1 MYIKQIII
9 QGFKSYKEQTV
20 IEPFSPKTNVIVG
33 RNGSGKSNFF
43 AAMRFV
49 LSDAYTQMSRE
60 ERQGLLHEG
69 SGSAVMSAYVEI
81 IFDNSD
87 DRFPTGNK
95 EVVLRRTIGLKK
107 DEYSV
112 DRKVV
117 TKTDVMNLLEAAGF
131 SRSNPYYIV
140 PQGRVTALTNMKE
153 SDRLNLLKEVAGTHV
168 YEARRAESLK
178 IMNETN
184 NKREKIDELLEYI
197 KERLS
202 ELEEEKEELR
212 GFQDKDRERRCLEY
226 AYHHREQV
234 TIQSALEDIDN
245 ARQDGL
251 DTSDSSRSEFLKG
264 EKAIAKLD
272 AEIHNLQRELELLQ
286 IDRRQHEE
294 DRRDGAKA
302 LAKVELKVKDLKDGQ
317 SALEQARSQHEA
329 ELQSVQ
335 AEMSEK
341 ESQLAKILPDYNKK
355 KQQESD
361 VRRQLDTAE
370 ASRARLF
377 SKQTRGSRFK
387 NKSERDA
394 WLKSEIEEL
403 DMTMSTQKAN
413 KLEAEEEVA
422 RVRKSIDQTEK
433 EVADLRSRLANWSG
447 DRVRLAEEATQAR
460 AHLDKLNDERK
471 LIRREEDKL
480 NSVIANARQ
489 EKDQA
494 EREMSHT
501 IDGATARGLAT
512 IRRLKAEQDIPGAYG
527 TLADLLE
534 VNEAYRLPVEQ
545 TAGASLFHYVVDNA
559 DTATYLADI
568 LFKQR
573 GGRVTFMP
581 LAQLRPRQI
590 TFPRSNDAVPLI
602 SKIQYDHKFEK
613 AFQQVFGKT
622 VVCINLAVAS
632 QYARSHGVDG
642 ITAEGDTTNK
652 RGAMTGGYIDPRKSR
667 LEAVHSANKWR
678 QEYES
683 LIAQSRD
690 LRRQIELKDQEI
702 TGAMSELQ
710 KLEQRLRQA
719 DDGFEPLKHELRNK
733 SAHVENERSRLDAAL
748 VRRDLV
754 DKNLNGFLEEIAA
767 HEAEIG
773 TDFKKNITPA
783 EEQELE
789 QLSTLSQQ
797 LQKQWNDL
805 SNQRRKLERTKQF
818 LEVDLRQNLQLKL
831 DQLSSQAF
839 ENSTSGGSSGGMK
852 EAQRELKKAQKSLHA
867 VEANLQET
875 EGKMEQLVGR
885 IDELSGEKSQRE
897 QRQNELSTRIEKQQ
911 KRMEKTMQR
920 KALLTT
926 QAAEC
931 AKNIR
936 ELGVLPE
943 EAFDKYENM
952 EANTITNKLK
962 RVNEA
967 LKKYKHVNKK
977 AFEQYNNFTTQ
988 QDQLMKRRK
997 ELDASQDSIEEL
1009 VEHLD
1014 RRKDEAIERT
1024 FKQVSKE
1031 FATIFGKLVPAGHGR
1046 LVIQRRADR
1055 RQEPE
1060 ESEEEARGSV
1070 ENYTGV
1076 GISVS
1081 FNSKHLDEQQRIQQL
1096 SGGQKSLCALCLIF
1110 ALQQT
1115 ESSPMVI
1122 FDEVD
1127 ANLDAQYRTAVAA
1140 LLESISNEAGTQFI
1154 CTTFRPEIV
1163 HVADKCYGVTFHNKT
1178 SSINCYSEEDAL
1190 NFVEG
1195 QAKPTGT
1202 L

>member
-43 AAMRFV
+43 AAIRFV

-87 DRFPTGNK
+87 DRFLTGNK
-95 EVVLRRTIGLKK
+95 ELVLRRTIGLKK

-153 SDRLNLLKEVAGTHV
+153 SERLNLLKEVAGTQV
-168 YEARRAESLK
+168 YEQRRAESLK

-234 TIQSALEDIDN
+234 TVQSALEDLDN

-251 DTSDSSRSEFLKG
+251 DSSDTNRQEFLDG
-264 EKAIAKLD
+264 EKAISRLD
-272 AEIHNLQRELELLQ
+272 AQIHKLQREMELLQ
-286 IDRRQHEE
+286 IDRRQLEE
-294 DRRDGAKA
+294 DRRDGAKS
-302 LAKVELKVKDLKDGQ
+302 LAKIEMKAKSLKEGQ
-317 SALEQARSQHEA
+317 SAQEQARTRHTA
-329 ELQSVQ
+329 ELESVK
-335 AEMSEK
+335 AEIDTKEK
-341 ESQLAKILPDYNKK
+341 ELSAILPEYNQRKTTEEEIK
-355 KQQESD
+355 
-361 VRRQLDTAE
+361 RQLDTVE
-370 ASRARLF
+370 ATRARLF
-377 SKQTRGSRFK
+377 AKQSRGSRFK
-387 NKSERDA
+387 NKAERDA
-394 WLKSEIEEL
+394 WLRQEINEL
-403 DMTMSTQKAN
+403 DMTISTQKAN
-413 KLEAEEEVA
+413 KIDADEEVA
-422 RVRKSIDQTEK
+422 RVQQSIDQAEQ
-433 EVADLRSRLANWSG
+433 EVTDLRSRLTNWSG
-447 DRVRLAEEATQAR
+447 ERAVLADEATKAR
-460 AHLDKLNDERK
+460 DTLDRLNDERK
-471 LIRREEDKL
+471 VVRREFDKL
-480 NSVIANARQ
+480 SSVMSNARQ
-489 EKDQA
+489 EKDHS
-494 EREMSHT
+494 ERELSHT
-501 IDGATARGLAT
+501 MDGATARGLAT
-512 IRRLKAEQDIPGAYG
+512 IRRLKQERDIPGAYG

-534 VNEAYRLPVEQ
+534 VGEAYRLPVEQ
-545 TAGASLFHYVVDNA
+545 IAGGSLFHYVVDNA
-559 DTATYLADI
+559 DTATYLADT
-568 LFKQR
+568 LFRQR
-573 GGRVTFMP
+573 GGRITFMP
-581 LAQLRPRQI
+581 LAQLRPRKI
-590 TFPRSNDAVPLI
+590 NLPRSNDAVPLL
-602 SKIQYDHKFEK
+602 SKISFDSRFEK
-613 AFQQVFGKT
+613 AFQQVFGKV
-622 VVCINLAVAS
+622 VVCPNLTVAG

-667 LEAVHSANKWR
+667 LEAVQSVNKWR
-678 QEYES
+678 EEYEN
-683 LIAQSRD
+683 LIAQSEH
-690 LRRQIELKDQEI
+690 LRRQVELKDQEI
-702 TGAMSELQ
+702 TAAMSEVQ

-733 SAHVENERSRLDAAL
+733 SAHLENERTHLDSSMK
-748 VRRDLV
+748 RRDNV
-754 DKNLNGFLEEIAA
+754 EHNMNGFIEEVAA
-767 HEAEIG
+767 HQAEVG
-773 TDFKKNITPA
+773 TDFKKSLTAA
-783 EEQELE
+783 EERQLEELSGSAQE
-789 QLSTLSQQ
+789 
-797 LQKQWNDL
+797 LQKQWNDISKARRDL
-805 SNQRRKLERTKQF
+805 ERRKQL
-818 LEVDLRQNLQLKL
+818 LEVELRQNLQMKL
-831 DQLSSQAF
+831 DQLNSQAF
-839 ENSTSGGSSGGMK
+839 ENSASGSSAGGLK
-852 EAQRELKKAQKSLHA
+852 ESQRELKKAQKVLKT
-867 VEANLQET
+867 VEASLQET
-875 EGKMEQLVGR
+875 EAKMDEAQLRLEQM
-885 IDELSGEKSQRE
+885 ETEKAERE
-897 QRQNELSTRIEKQQ
+897 QTQQEVSARIEKQQ
-911 KRMEKTMQR
+911 KRMDKSLRR

-936 ELGVLPE
+936 DLGVLPE

-952 EANTITNKLK
+952 EAKPITSKLK

-977 AFEQYNNFTTQ
+977 AFEQYNSFTNQ
-988 QDQLMKRRK
+988 QDHLMKRRK
-997 ELDASQDSIEEL
+997 ELDASQSSIEEL

-1031 FATIFGKLVPAGHGR
+1031 FATIFAKLVPAGHGR
-1046 LVIQRRADR
+1046 LVIQRRTDR

-1060 ESEEEARGSV
+1060 ESDEEARGSV
-1070 ENYTGV
+1070 ENYIGV

-1081 FNSKHLDEQQRIQQL
+1081 FNSKHLDEQQKIQQL

-1140 LLESISNEAGTQFI
+1140 LLDSISNEIGTQFI

-1163 HVADKCYGVTFHNKT
+1163 HVADKCYGVSFLSKT
-1178 SSINCYSEEDAL
+1178 SSINCVSTDVAL
-1190 NFVEG
+1190 DFVEG
-1195 QAKPTGT
+1195 QAKPV
-1202 L
+1202 